1 MKLYYH
7 CLNRSRFYEALEKGF
22 FCCFFSLSFCPF
34 TSPISTRR
42 VFSAPTS
49 TWDRLV
55 CRLLFHFDRTE
66 TCAGCYFI
74 SRWLEF
80 IRHIYC
86 LEAFCFSV
94 HDFTFFFGVDFFFLV
109 LKKKKEVSKNLWTW
123 RNTVAAA
130 ETNQCA
136 IFSTSLRMPKNLV
149 LFNFWFF
156 LGRWRARETFKAVS
170 STSCLCSHPSPL
182 LPPSPFV
189 VGTHELSAVFHHVKK
204 TKKKHSLS
212 FKLRSLWE
220 TMTYKTKADKKRH
233 THTCVVVTLFC
244 CDCLRFFSFFSPWL
258 YRVLPP
264 VSHPAHTFGASHL
277 CVALYLCNSCICDYD
292 GLWF

>member
-7 CLNRSRFYEALEKGF
+7 CLNRSRFMKLLKRDFSVVIF
-22 FCCFFSLSFCPF
+22 FLSFCPF

-94 HDFTFFFGVDFFFLV
+94 HDLTFFLV
-109 LKKKKEVSKNLWTW
+109 WIFFFSCVKKKKEVSKNLWTW

-149 LFNFWFF
+149 LFNFFF
-156 LGRWRARETFKAVS
+156 FWGQVA
-170 STSCLCSHPSPL
+170 
-182 LPPSPFV
+182 
-189 VGTHELSAVFHHVKK
+189 SA
-204 TKKKHSLS
+204 
-212 FKLRSLWE
+212 
-220 TMTYKTKADKKRH
+220 
-233 THTCVVVTLFC
+233 
-244 CDCLRFFSFFSPWL
+244 
-258 YRVLPP
+258 
-264 VSHPAHTFGASHL
+264 G
-277 CVALYLCNSCICDYD
+277 NI
-292 GLWF
+292 